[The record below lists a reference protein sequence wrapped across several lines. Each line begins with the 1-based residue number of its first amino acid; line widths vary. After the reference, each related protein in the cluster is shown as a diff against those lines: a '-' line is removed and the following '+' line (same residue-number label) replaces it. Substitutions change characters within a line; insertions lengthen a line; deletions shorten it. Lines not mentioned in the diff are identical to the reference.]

1 MNRIGRRRPRGESG
15 GKEVSSR
22 SVSVFAH
29 AYSHVFHFRRIV
41 AFLLLLFALVHA
53 RLLGIQDALD
63 LGKLFRLGLV
73 LAHAGGPGS
82 VNPTG
87 RARADAD
94 RSATAARAT
103 HVGAGKARGTVDF
116 VRRVLRPH
124 PARMT
129 PPTGRRR
136 FSSKGHR
143 RFRVRI
149 RRPHKNDGRAG
160 VFRVFRSFRVS
171 RVARASHVTRP

>member
-1 MNRIGRRRPRGESG
+1 MNRSSTERGVSE

-22 SVSVFAH
+22 SVSISAH
-29 AYSHVFHFRRIV
+29 AYAHVFHFRRIV

-129 PPTGRRR
+129 PPTREAAVFVEG
-136 FSSKGHR
+136 SSSLFFYG
-143 RFRVRI
+143 
-149 RRPHKNDGRAG
+149 G
-160 VFRVFRSFRVS
+160 
-171 RVARASHVTRP
+171 